1 MEKFK
6 RTGVLGQGTYG
17 KVYKA
22 RNIETGKVVAL
33 KKTILTT
40 EDEGVPPTTLR
51 EVSILRSLDSPYV
64 VKLEDVIQTEG
75 RDKRALL
82 YLVFEYLDHDL
93 KQFMNAKYGRSH
105 GMDPLLTKHWCY
117 QILLGLKYCHSHSVM
132 HRDLKPQNLLI
143 DLNTQTIKLADFGLG
158 RVFSVPVA
166 RYTHEVVTLWYR
178 APEIL
183 LGTKKYS
190 TGVDIWSVGC
200 ILAEMVTGRPLFCG
214 ESEIEQLLSIFR
226 VLGTPTADTW
236 PQVIELKDWHAYPQ
250 WRSQELENA
259 VRGLHSL
266 GPHGLELVKKML
278 QLAPDKR
285 ISAIDALK
293 SPYFDDVRAHYIGD
307 KHDPIEYTSGKENAE
322 NHQFK

>member
-6 RTGVLGQGTYG
+6 RTGLLGQGTYG

-22 RNIETGKVVAL
+22 RNVETGKVVAL
-33 KKTILTT
+33 KKTILTKD
-40 EDEGVPPTTLR
+40 DEGVPPTTLR

-64 VKLEDVIQTEG
+64 VKLEDVIQMEG

-93 KQFMNAKYGRSH
+93 KQFMNAKYGRSN

-117 QILLGLKYCHSHSVM
+117 QILLGLKYCHSNSVM

-143 DLNTQTIKLADFGLG
+143 DMDTETIKLADFGLG

-183 LGTKKYS
+183 LGTRRYS

-200 ILAEMVTGRPLFCG
+200 ILAEKSAHLFKISSAVCAPCSRTSQQSRCLVSGEGRTRCTG
-214 ESEIEQLLSIFR
+214 
-226 VLGTPTADTW
+226 
-236 PQVIELKDWHAYPQ
+236 
-250 WRSQELENA
+250 
-259 VRGLHSL
+259 
-266 GPHGLELVKKML
+266 
-278 QLAPDKR
+278 
-285 ISAIDALK
+285 
-293 SPYFDDVRAHYIGD
+293 
-307 KHDPIEYTSGKENAE
+307 
-322 NHQFK
+322 